1 MSEKQYLFDKIF
13 ECWKGQRVVVG
24 IGSEISFLG
33 IFEDFDEEVI
43 LFKNVIDY
51 VGNKVR
57 EFIVKIDDM
66 NWIMFL

>member
-1 MSEKQYLFDKIF
+1 M
-13 ECWKGQRVVVG
+13 
-24 IGSEISFLG
+24 G